1 MKNLIERIKSEDAN
15 ALIENVIVLPL
26 IFIVIYAL
34 ILMCFIIHDR
44 STVESAAKRGAIYAA
59 HCISDPNYESILR
72 SSSSENGA
80 LDTSINATIGDGSEK
95 YSFAGIKKNIHPYRY
110 LFGGGTKIDEQVNRE
125 VREIIDKTRIKW
137 RDLKVDDVKYKCVNK
152 VLYQDVTVTVKAEY
166 PLLSF
171 FGKFG
176 MDIKYEYEATAK
188 MSVNDPD
195 EFIRNADLIVD
206 VISQIDNKLHIT
218 DNIKNMVSKV
228 SGWFGSFKN
237 KK

>member
-72 SSSSENGA
+72 SSSSEIGA
-80 LDTSINATIGDGSEK
+80 LDTSINATVGDGSEK

-176 MDIKYEYEATAK
+176 MDIKYEYEATANGEK
-188 MSVNDPD
+188 PR
-195 EFIRNADLIVD
+195 IRIEN
-206 VISQIDNKLHIT
+206 
-218 DNIKNMVSKV
+218 V
-228 SGWFGSFKN
+228 SGMRI
-237 KK
+237 

>member
-72 SSSSENGA
+72 SSSSEIGA
-80 LDTSINATIGDGSEK
+80 LDTSINATVGDGSEK

-137 RDLKVDDVKYKCVNK
+137 RDLKVRRCK
-152 VLYQDVTVTVKAEY
+152 VQMCKQSA
-166 PLLSF
+166 
-171 FGKFG
+171 
-176 MDIKYEYEATAK
+176 
-188 MSVNDPD
+188 
-195 EFIRNADLIVD
+195 
-206 VISQIDNKLHIT
+206 
-218 DNIKNMVSKV
+218 V
-228 SGWFGSFKN
+228 SGRYRNCESGISFAELFRKIRDGYQI
-237 KK
+237 